1 MKMWKLWLA
10 LLVVCSSAHA
20 ATLLGVTDA
29 EGFTWARV
37 AIVNNSETDSNW
49 SISGGRTAIAS
60 TDSAAEVDAQ
70 FDWDG
75 VVAAGSSEYVWV
87 YGRDLAEVVIANA
100 DGGVAEFYGTTA
112 VDGAGDGEV
121 VVVVNADGT
130 TAVSVE
136 AVDAYSAPAVTGAL
150 PE

>member
-1 MKMWKLWLA
+1 MKMWKLWLV
-10 LLVVCSSAHA
+10 LFVVCSSTHA
-20 ATLLGVTDA
+20 ATLRGVLDA

-37 AIVNNSETDSNW
+37 AIVNNSEADSNW
-49 SISGGRTAIAS
+49 SVSGGRTAIAS
-60 TDSAAEVDAQ
+60 TDSSAEVDQQ

-87 YGRDLAEVVIANA
+87 YGRDLTEVVVANA

-112 VDGAGDGEV
+112 VDGAGDGEIV
-121 VVVVNADGT
+121 IVVNADGT

-136 AVDAYSAPAVTGAL
+136 ASDAYASPSVTGTL